1 MHPGTD
7 GNDYAARKRAGTGTA
22 TETNRAPAGGSRQG
36 VRGPE
41 PEQYRRRTVVEDAA
55 LIGALVLA
63 PLLGLFPVVLFR
75 LTDGDSRRDP
85 PEPGECTHCGETN
98 EPGYSRCRNC
108 GSRLDNGWS
117 RSAFLDR

>member
-1 MHPGTD
+1 M
-7 GNDYAARKRAGTGTA
+7 
-22 TETNRAPAGGSRQG
+22 
-36 VRGPE
+36 
-41 PEQYRRRTVVEDAA
+41 VEEAA

-75 LTDGDSRRDP
+75 LTGGDDEREP
-85 PEPGECTHCGETN
+85 AEAEPGVCSHCGETN

-108 GSRLDNGWS
+108 GGRLDNGWS